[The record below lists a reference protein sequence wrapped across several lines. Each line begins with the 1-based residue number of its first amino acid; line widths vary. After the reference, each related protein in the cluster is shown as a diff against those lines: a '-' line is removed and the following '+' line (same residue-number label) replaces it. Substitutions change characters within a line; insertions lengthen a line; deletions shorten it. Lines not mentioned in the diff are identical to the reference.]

1 MAVEIERKFL
11 VNGKGWRELCKKSER
26 LKDGLLAVTDEGVNV
41 RVRLYEGRATLTVK
55 SRGEGA
61 KNAEFEYDIPI
72 NDAHE
77 LIDCHCGSY
86 VLTKTRHYV
95 PYRGF
100 TWHVDVYDGV
110 LEGVTIAEVE
120 IDSLDTEVPS
130 PPWIGREVTTDQDC
144 HKINMLRKRLAQ
156 LRTEQISAAHL
167 RHF

>member
-72 NDAHE
+72 STMRTNSSTATVAVTSSRRRDTTC
-77 LIDCHCGSY
+77 LIAALRGTSMSMTDCS
-86 VLTKTRHYV
+86 K
-95 PYRGF
+95 
-100 TWHVDVYDGV
+100 
-110 LEGVTIAEVE
+110 A
-120 IDSLDTEVPS
+120 
-130 PPWIGREVTTDQDC
+130 
-144 HKINMLRKRLAQ
+144 
-156 LRTEQISAAHL
+156 
-167 RHF
+167 